1 VVGLLVQP
9 LNKPRGSLIMAKQA
23 RLFDTRAPLA
33 RNQTPLPALQQALPT
48 ALLPLG
54 HICRLCGTPVLVG
67 ERDDQGRWEC
77 RYCRHIQTEPLA
89 VPVLSVT

>member
-1 VVGLLVQP
+1 
-9 LNKPRGSLIMAKQA
+9 MAKQA

-33 RNQTPLPALQQALPT
+33 RNQIPLPALQQALPT

-67 ERDDQGRWEC
+67 ERDAQGRWEC
-77 RYCRHIQTEPLA
+77 RGCRHIQTEPDA
-89 VPVLSVT
+89 VPVLMVK